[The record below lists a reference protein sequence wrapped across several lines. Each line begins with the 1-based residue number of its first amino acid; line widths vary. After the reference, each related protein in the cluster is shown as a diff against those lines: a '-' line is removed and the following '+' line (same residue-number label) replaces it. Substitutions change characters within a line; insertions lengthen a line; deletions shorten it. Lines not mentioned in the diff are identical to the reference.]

1 VLIGSLRAMKASSHP
16 WYSQRAIMTPT
27 GLEKG
32 RYF

>member
-1 VLIGSLRAMKASSHP
+1 MKASSHP